1 MSLIVKLIFFGL
13 PFLLPAT
20 AAVKTQYFA
29 HLSLN
34 STLQLI
40 YGISSDPQNHLNIL
54 MAQQFLHFLEFH
66 SLHQLQSF
74 LII

>member
-1 MSLIVKLIFFGL
+1 MSLIVKLIFLGL
-13 PFLLPAT
+13 PFFLIAT
-20 AAVKTQYFA
+20 AAGKTQYSA
-29 HLSLN
+29 HLSFN

-40 YGISSDPQNHLNIL
+40 YGFSSDPQNIL
-54 MAQQFLHFLEFH
+54 IAQQFLQFLEFH